1 MANAPGLTTYIN
13 QVREAQQAGTISR
26 VEAQALIEDARIMS
40 RDGRL
45 DSTERGFLRSEL
57 STLSSPDKG
66 ATSGPVSGPDPVTDT
81 RPPMPVVPGMTF
93 YWSGQE
99 WVGYPTPG
107 YVSPEEQARLD
118 RERADK
124 EAKRQSALDTLTSW
138 FTEFG
143 IDDAATQ
150 QGQSLSS
157 LIWGWLQGDK
167 SMDWIKLELRKT
179 DQYKARFPGMD
190 ALSKKGMAISEAE
203 YISNERAY
211 LQVLSAA
218 GFEKIYGTR
227 ADYARFM
234 TSEVSP
240 QELSSR
246 VQIAKDYVNMV
257 APSSVKEQL
266 RTLYGMTNDEMAA
279 YMLDTSEGK
288 KQSLAALESEYTRRV
303 GQANVGGAAQDVGFG
318 LSVPLR
324 DQIASMGYDYNRS
337 AAGLSQVRVQENPYR
352 RLGQLYGVQTSTDEL
367 VQETFGLGGGAE
379 TATKK
384 RKLASRERAAFSGT
398 SALGQSSLS
407 ANRIGQV

>member
-1 MANAPGLTTYIN
+1 MAKKYAN
-13 QVREAQQAGTISR
+13 
-26 VEAQALIEDARIMS
+26 EDAAYTAAQTLYASGNREDRQKANQIAKQYGHDNFREM
-40 RDGRL
+40 
-45 DSTERGFLRSEL
+45 RSDYRSL
-57 STLSSPDKG
+57 GGSSQG
-66 ATSGPVSGPDPVTDT
+66 TSPTPLSGPDPVTDT
-81 RPPMPVVPGMTF
+81 RPPMPQVPGMTF

-118 RERADK
+118 REKADK

-227 ADYARFM
+227 ANYASFM
-234 TSEVSP
+234 TAEVSP
-240 QELSSR
+240 QELASR

-257 APSSVKEQL
+257 APASVKEQL

-318 LSVPLR
+318 LSTSLR

-337 AAGLSQVRVQENPYR
+337 AAGLSQVRMQENPYR